1 MKRKIKILSVT
12 FIVILVGI
20 FVYFYLPKILSDTVY
35 PLEYKDLIKKYA
47 TEYQLDPNFVAGVIF
62 SESHFNAHAT
72 SPVGARGLMQIM
84 PQTGRGIARSLG
96 EEASYSPD
104 KLYNP
109 ETNIKYGC
117 WYLRNLTNKYP
128 WDVSYVLIAYNGG
141 VALADRFATYGGS
154 LNAETSYYYV
164 KVQKNKQI
172 YDQLYG
178 KWWES
183 EKKVKMKPTLKDII
197 LSWMLGR

>member
-1 MKRKIKILSVT
+1 
-12 FIVILVGI
+12 
-20 FVYFYLPKILSDTVY
+20 
-35 PLEYKDLIKKYA
+35 
-47 TEYQLDPNFVAGVIF
+47 
-62 SESHFNAHAT
+62 
-72 SPVGARGLMQIM
+72 MQIM

-141 VALADRFATYGGS
+141 ETLGVKFAPHRGS
-154 LNAETSYYYV
+154 LYLGTSYFFF
-164 KVQKNKQI
+164 
-172 YDQLYG
+172 
-178 KWWES
+178 
-183 EKKVKMKPTLKDII
+183 
-197 LSWMLGR
+197 